1 MHVWHRQEQG
11 QPSGTQK
18 NAATERDRR
27 ERGARATVA
36 ATGRALHDVQV
47 RAREPNGQRYC
58 RIAGST
64 ASASMHRM
72 DTSIECMVAGDD
84 CSEISWSQGP
94 RFAERWQAARL
105 LRRKSATHGIRCP
118 FRATYSVCAPRGRPS
133 LFYLSPL
140 PFDLS
145 MTSTTFFSRIR
156 LRYHN
161 KSLEEEQRQ
170 VCPNLPNC
178 MPWEK
183 KLGRGKYATVE
194 MINNE
199 NRQLENRES
208 DAYHVLMK

>member
-1 MHVWHRQEQG
+1 MHVWHRQEQV

-58 RIAGST
+58 RMAGST
-64 ASASMHRM
+64 ASASMHQM
-72 DTSIECMVAGDD
+72 DTSIERMVAGDD
-84 CSEISWSQGP
+84 CSFQLV
-94 RFAERWQAARL
+94 ARSEV
-105 LRRKSATHGIRCP
+105 RRKMASSAPPEEEKRHPWHTLPPQSHV
-118 FRATYSVCAPRGRPS
+118 FRLRAPGRPS

-156 LRYHN
+156 LR
-161 KSLEEEQRQ
+161 
-170 VCPNLPNC
+170 
-178 MPWEK
+178 
-183 KLGRGKYATVE
+183 
-194 MINNE
+194 
-199 NRQLENRES
+199 
-208 DAYHVLMK
+208 